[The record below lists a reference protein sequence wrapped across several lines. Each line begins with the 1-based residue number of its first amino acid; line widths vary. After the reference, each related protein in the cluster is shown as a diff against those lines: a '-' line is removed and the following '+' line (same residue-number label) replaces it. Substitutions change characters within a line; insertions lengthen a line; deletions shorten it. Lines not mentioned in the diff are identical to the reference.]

1 MTTDIDYSKER
12 AQAASLAKRL
22 ANFASANFA
31 KKNKLGADIP
41 AIATIGTEMRQFE
54 PISTGIPPLDRI
66 TGGGICPTEIW
77 ELYGDEGAGKT
88 VTANYIAG
96 QFTKRGKMVI
106 NILSEEVAMPEQAWQ
121 LGGVDPELYVA
132 IRQHEF
138 AENTFDVVKEM
149 VLDKKT
155 KYPHREVGL
164 IIIDSFAALLPEK
177 EARAIEKK
185 GEGADTMMT
194 KASMAAK
201 FFRSLA
207 GSGLLNEAA
216 LLIVNQQTTGFAGT
230 YAVITTPGGN
240 AIRYF
245 CKMRI
250 RLKKPKSGVL
260 TGSDGKTS
268 IGHTIVAQV
277 IKNNLGRGLPANSER
292 EYSVIYGRGV
302 DETGP
307 IIREATANGIIYK
320 KNKMVTAIRD
330 IQDGKIVDLI
340 ELKGQPAV
348 QKWIEENPA
357 GLERISDLNSMVQSW
372 MNSNPGIVM
381 DDNVAFIDGVEVDLL
396 AAMLEDSDV

>member
-1 MTTDIDYSKER
+1 MSEAVDYSQQR
-12 AQAASLAKRL
+12 AKTVSLAKRL
-22 ANFASANFA
+22 AATASANFS
-31 KKNKLGADIP
+31 KKNKLDADIP
-41 AIATIGTEMRQFE
+41 AIATVGTEMRQFE
-54 PISTGIPPLDRI
+54 PITTGIPPLDRI
-66 TGGGICPTEIW
+66 TGGGISPTEIW

-106 NILSEEVAMPEQAWQ
+106 MILSEEVAMPEQAWQ
-121 LGGVDPELYVA
+121 LGGVDPELIIAV
-132 IRQHEF
+132 RQHEF

-149 VLDKKT
+149 VMDKKT
-155 KYPHREVGL
+155 KYPHREIGL
-164 IIIDSFAALLPEK
+164 IVIDSFAALLPEK

-194 KASMAAK
+194 KASMSAK
-201 FFRSLA
+201 FFRSLG
-207 GSGLLNEAA
+207 GSGMLNEAA

-240 AIRYF
+240 AVRYF
-245 CKMRI
+245 CKMRL

-260 TGSDGKTS
+260 TGSDGKTA

-292 EYSVIYGRGV
+292 EYSVIYGKGV

-320 KNKMVTAIRD
+320 KNKLVSAIRD

-340 ELKGQPAV
+340 ELKGQPAL
-348 QKWIEENPA
+348 QKWIEDNPE
-357 GLERISDLNSMVQSW
+357 GLERISELNSMVQVW
-372 MNSNPGIVM
+372 MNSNPGIIM
-381 DDNVAFIDGVEVDLL
+381 DDNIAFIDGVEVDLL
-396 AAMLEDSDV
+396 AAMLEDQNG